1 MPKKRRISP
10 FGGQYHPSRSEGRT
24 LLLAVQKAVGARIT
38 KLRKAKKVSQEG
50 FADLCS
56 LHRSHMGQ
64 VERGETN
71 VTLSTL
77 LLVVEQL
84 DTTVSELFNGIA

>member
-1 MPKKRRISP
+1 MPGK
-10 FGGQYHPSRSEGRT
+10 SENRQ
-24 LLLAVQKAVGARIT
+24 LLAVQKAVGARI
-38 KLRKAKKVSQEG
+38 KKRRKEKQVSQEA
-50 FADLCS
+50 FADLCG

-77 LLVVEQL
+77 HAVVEQL
-84 DTTVSELFNGIA
+84 DITISDLFNGIA